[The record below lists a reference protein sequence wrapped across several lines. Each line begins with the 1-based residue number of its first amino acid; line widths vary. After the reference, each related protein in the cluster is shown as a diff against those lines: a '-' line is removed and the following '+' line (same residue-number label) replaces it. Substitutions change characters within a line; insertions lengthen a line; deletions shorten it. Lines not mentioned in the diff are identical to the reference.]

1 MSFHMHLR
9 AIRETEIQDDYS
21 WLEEFMEAAWSDRW
35 EAERDA
41 GIAQPSKRTSALSTS
56 STPRRDI
63 RRRTTPNR
71 GSVNCRSTEADLSYH
86 PSHDQLPFVLLTAAE
101 VGEAADF
108 LTTASF
114 DALSGGRGRPRSL
127 RPYRGWDEAE
137 VKDIFLG
144 MHAGLGSSTD
154 ALLQPAMPVIKAFWY

>member
-41 GIAQPSKRTSALSTS
+41 GIAHAIEKDFGPVHELHTAAATLVDDD
-56 STPRRDI
+56 P
-63 RRRTTPNR
+63 
-71 GSVNCRSTEADLSYH
+71 GSRKCELPVYGGRPVYH
-86 PSHDQLPFVLLTAAE
+86 PSHDQPPFVLLTAAE
-101 VGEAADF
+101 VREAADF

-114 DALSGGRGRPRSL
+114 DALWAAAGAKIAA
-127 RPYRGWDEAE
+127 PYRGWDATE
-137 VKDIFLG
+137 VKDLFLG
-144 MHAGLGSSTD
+144 HHESLNSFYRRAASTGHA
-154 ALLQPAMPVIKAFWY
+154 VIKAFWY

>member
-21 WLEEFMEAAWSDRW
+21 WLGDFMEAAWSDHW

-41 GIAQPSKRTSALSTS
+41 GIAHAIEKDFGPVHELHLAAAALVDGAVESRECEL
-56 STPRRDI
+56 PVYGGR
-63 RRRTTPNR
+63 P
-71 GSVNCRSTEADLSYH
+71 VYH
-86 PSHDQLPFVLLTAAE
+86 PSHDQPPFVLLTAAE
-101 VGEAADF
+101 VREASDF

-114 DALSGGRGRPRSL
+114 DALWEAAGAKIAA
-127 RPYRGWDEAE
+127 PYRGWDEAE

-144 MHAGLGSSTD
+144 HHAGLGAFYGRAASTGH
-154 ALLQPAMPVIKAFWY
+154 AVIKAFWY